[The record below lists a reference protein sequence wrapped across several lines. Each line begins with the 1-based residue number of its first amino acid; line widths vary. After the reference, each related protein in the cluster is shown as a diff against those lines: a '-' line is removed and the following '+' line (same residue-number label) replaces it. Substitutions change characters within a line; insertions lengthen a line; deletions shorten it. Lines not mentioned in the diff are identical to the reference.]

1 MQTRS
6 HWPKRWKTVPRLK
19 NKGNAIYP
27 GKRQFYE
34 YELPNLLINGLGP
47 EEKEAV
53 MEIIASLGSLAI
65 GVVILYIIV
74 KLLSLPFKLVWNGII
89 GAVMLWLANLLGGA
103 LFNVK
108 IHITIIKA
116 LIAGFFGIPGAA
128 AVILWDLFVK

>member
-1 MQTRS
+1 
-6 HWPKRWKTVPRLK
+6 
-19 NKGNAIYP
+19 
-27 GKRQFYE
+27 
-34 YELPNLLINGLGP
+34 
-47 EEKEAV
+47 

-74 KLLSLPFKLVWNGII
+74 KLLALPFKLVWNGII

-128 AVILWDLFVK
+128 AVILWRFTCNGCMDSTGDQCPPSRSGSDRRGDADSLGSPVVASGEKRTGAVV